1 MGDSIAREAASDA
14 EYRRLEA
21 LYRVRAEANKACAR
35 ARGRPEFLQQLAELV
50 ARLGGFKLAWI
61 GLLQDDGKLSLTAFE
76 GEARDYAVG
85 LDLTPDTT
93 VPQGSG
99 PAGIAMRTGRP
110 MVCNDFLND
119 PITVHWHERARRFGI
134 RASLAYPLC
143 AGGETLGL
151 LSVYSGTPGHF
162 GSRELDL
169 FADIANDVVAG
180 LEWIAQSEALRIAD
194 ARLRTALASLTE
206 VERATR
212 SGAFRLSIPGGA
224 AWWSQGVTSLLGL
237 AADADVDE
245 VLAHV
250 APPVRRLVEEAGRDA
265 LARGESLK
273 MDVPVTTGTGERRW
287 LELFATPERRA
298 DGTFEVSGLIRDVDE
313 RRRLQRAVDEAGAR
327 ERARLA
333 ADLHDELG
341 QVLTS
346 LGLLTHTL
354 VRRAREI
361 ADLKHVGDVERLE
374 RVVDHARAACRELAH
389 NYAATTSP
397 TALLPRLERLA
408 DEVPDPMRCTVRVA
422 TPLPEWLDGRA
433 ADELFHCAQ
442 EAVANALKHAR
453 ARTIAIEIA
462 AGSDDLTLTVDDD
475 GVGMAARPTA
485 GLGIASIRARATRLG
500 GYARF
505 ERSPTGGVRVL
516 VRAVRPE

>member
-1 MGDSIAREAASDA
+1 MADAIARESSSDA

-21 LYRVRAEANKACAR
+21 LYRVRAEANKACTR
-35 ARGRPEFLQQLAELV
+35 ARGRPDFLQQLVEIV
-50 ARLGGFKLAWI
+50 AGFGCLKLAWI

-76 GEARDYAVG
+76 GEAREYAVG
-85 LDLTPDTT
+85 LDLTPDRT

-110 MVCNDFLND
+110 VVCNDFQND
-119 PITVHWHERARRFGI
+119 PITTHWHERARRYDI
-134 RASLAYPLC
+134 RASLAYPLRT
-143 AGGETLGL
+143 GGETLGL
-151 LSVYSGTPGHF
+151 LSVYSGIPGHF
-162 GSRELDL
+162 GPRELDL
-169 FADIANDVVAG
+169 FADLANDIVAG

-212 SGAFRLSIPGGA
+212 SGAFRLSIPDGA
-224 AWWSQGVTSLLGL
+224 AWWSQGVTSLFGL
-237 AADADVDE
+237 AANAGLDD

-273 MDVPVTTGTGERRW
+273 MDVPVATATGERRW
-287 LELFATPERRA
+287 FELFATPERRPN
-298 DGTFEVSGLIRDVDE
+298 GTFEVSGLIRDVDE

-354 VRRAREI
+354 GRRAREI
-361 ADLKHVGDVERLE
+361 ADPKHLADVERLE
-374 RVVDHARAACRELAH
+374 RIVDHARVACRELAH
-389 NYAATTSP
+389 NYAVTTTP
-397 TALLPRLERLA
+397 AALLPRLERLA
-408 DEVPDPMRCTVRVA
+408 DEVADPIRCTVRIA
-422 TPLPEWLDGRA
+422 SPLPEWLDAGA
-433 ADELFHCAQ
+433 VDELFHCAQ

-453 ARTIAIEIA
+453 ARTIAIEITV
-462 AGSDDLTLTVDDD
+462 GTDDLTLTVDDD
-475 GVGMAARPTA
+475 GVGMAERPAA

-505 ERSPTGGVRVL
+505 ERGPAGGVRVL